1 MSKDSRDKIRIQS
14 GTGRD
19 QGGGI
24 VQTIAG
30 CVQAW
35 IEGAIAAAP
44 AGHVP
49 LLLLSGPQ
57 GAGKSTAL
65 AAAIEA
71 VPHPVAGASIDDF
84 YLTHAERMELARRVS
99 PLFMTRGPPGTH
111 DLTLLTMTVAAL
123 RAAGDTA
130 ETPLP
135 VFDKLKDNR
144 APVSDWRS
152 FTGRPAAIVIE
163 GWLMG
168 VLPHAAS
175 AWEAPLN
182 PVEAEDRT
190 GVWRRYQETALASG
204 YRDLWDAADS
214 FCHIVPPD
222 FDCVLGWRLQQE
234 ATLWEARGEA
244 MPKERRDWVRRFI
257 QHYERLTR
265 RMLAGGRRPGA
276 EVYIDANRTVFRA
289 SGC

>member
-1 MSKDSRDKIRIQS
+1 MEGD
-14 GTGRD
+14 GC
-19 QGGGI
+19 
-24 VQTIAG
+24 VPTIAES
-30 CVQAW
+30 VQSW
-35 IEGAIAAAP
+35 IESAIAGAP
-44 AGHVP
+44 PGHVP

-65 AAAIEA
+65 AAAIESIEQ
-71 VPHPVAGASIDDF
+71 PVAGASIDDF
-84 YLTHAERMELARRVS
+84 YLTHTERMELARRIS

-111 DLTLLTMTVAAL
+111 DLTLLAKTVATL
-123 RAAGDTA
+123 RSADGET

-168 VLPHAAS
+168 ALPHSGS

-190 GVWRRYQETALASG
+190 GAWRRHQETALAGG
-204 YRDLWDAADS
+204 YRDLWDAADG

-234 ATLWEARGEA
+234 AALWDARSEA

-276 EVYIDANRTVFRA
+276 EIFIDANRTVFRTT
-289 SGC
+289 GC

>member
-1 MSKDSRDKIRIQS
+1 MGPEQNGREGDDAVNTLAGSVQS
-14 GTGRD
+14 
-19 QGGGI
+19 
-24 VQTIAG
+24 
-30 CVQAW
+30 W
-35 IEGAIAAAP
+35 IEGAIAGAP
-44 AGHVP
+44 DGHVP

-65 AAAIEA
+65 AAAIRA
-71 VPHPVAGASIDDF
+71 IPQPVAGASIDDF
-84 YLTHAERMELARRVS
+84 YLTHAERMELARRIS

-111 DLTLLTMTVAAL
+111 DLTLLQKTVAAL
-123 RAAGDTA
+123 RTAEEDT

-144 APVSDWRS
+144 APVSDWHS
-152 FTGRPAAIVIE
+152 FTGRPAAIVVE

-168 VLPHAAS
+168 ALPDAA
-175 AWEAPLN
+175 AAQDAPLN

-190 GVWRRYQETALASG
+190 GDWRGHQEIALAG
-204 YRDLWDAADS
+204 AYGDLWDAADG

-234 ATLWEARGEA
+234 AGLWDARGEP

-265 RMLAGGRRPGA
+265 RMIAGGRRPGVA
-276 EVYIDANRTVFRA
+276 IYIDANRAVFKT
-289 SGC
+289 SGY